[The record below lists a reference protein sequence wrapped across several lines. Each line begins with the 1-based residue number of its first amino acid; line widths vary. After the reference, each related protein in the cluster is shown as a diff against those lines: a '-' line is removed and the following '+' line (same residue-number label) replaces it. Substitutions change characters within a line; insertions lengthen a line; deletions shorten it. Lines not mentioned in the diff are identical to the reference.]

1 MQSAKAKTPEHFSLA
16 DVARSWA
23 EVAWET
29 ILYRLGDWAI
39 TDAFPD
45 DAFLA
50 DVATGTTFHKR
61 LIFDSMRW
69 HRDLVEKLR
78 RVQDRKERDRL
89 QKFADSH
96 IQQAEVA
103 LLARDVVIEACR
115 AMNAAPPPILGLV
128 EGVSAGHRT
137 PPECPLDSAVGVFVR
152 EAERDQELLRHRNVM
167 PADEAE
173 GHTLLWDAAA
183 EMSRTNG
190 RSLEWSWLC
199 LMDAFWCGDLSPDGL
214 IYFYHG
220 QPGRE
225 FVLLDRTALSDPL
238 SDHHHLE
245 TAGAKIENLR
255 QWAVADYLGQPT
267 PFGEFFRED
276 PEGRFGL
283 AVLTR
288 ELDRWR
294 PEHRTSEI
302 TVRGYALGV
311 LAFVIEQW
319 RGDRCGQGGTE
330 PGLAQ

>member
-1 MQSAKAKTPEHFSLA
+1 M
-16 DVARSWA
+16 
-23 EVAWET
+23 
-29 ILYRLGDWAI
+29 
-39 TDAFPD
+39 
-45 DAFLA
+45 
-50 DVATGTTFHKR
+50 
-61 LIFDSMRW
+61 
-69 HRDLVEKLR
+69 
-78 RVQDRKERDRL
+78 
-89 QKFADSH
+89 
-96 IQQAEVA
+96 
-103 LLARDVVIEACR
+103 
-115 AMNAAPPPILGLV
+115 
-128 EGVSAGHRT
+128 
-137 PPECPLDSAVGVFVR
+137 
-152 EAERDQELLRHRNVM
+152 
-167 PADEAE
+167 
-173 GHTLLWDAAA
+173 
-183 EMSRTNG
+183 
-190 RSLEWSWLC
+190 
-199 LMDAFWCGDLSPDGL
+199 
-214 IYFYHG
+214 
-220 QPGRE
+220 
-225 FVLLDRTALSDPL
+225 LLDRTALSDPL